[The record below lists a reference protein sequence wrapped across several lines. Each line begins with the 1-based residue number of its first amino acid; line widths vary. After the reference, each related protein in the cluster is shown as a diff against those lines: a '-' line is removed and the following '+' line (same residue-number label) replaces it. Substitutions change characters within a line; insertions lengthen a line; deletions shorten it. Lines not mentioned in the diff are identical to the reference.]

1 MPITTS
7 ASLAPVASQLQRHES
22 GQLESSTGYAAAA
35 ENQANAAHRLQ
46 SIGENPLPATVS
58 WMFIRPLRLPS
69 DRAAVS
75 EFLHE
80 QARRGLPGLS
90 ENKHALIE
98 YDGDRPGTGLVA
110 EGQDGGVVA
119 YVGLAPAADG
129 YWAMEIVTSQP
140 DPRPLV
146 AAAVETVGERR
157 SRGIRWWVYGGP
169 LAEWPERLGFAPER
183 RLLIMARDLPAT
195 DEPQFPDGFSILPF
209 RPGVDEETWLESTTP
224 CPPTIPKRRPDV
236 EDLERRMAMDC
247 LMPTECGW
255 SGRGRGRG
263 VLLTKIHP
271 SGEGRST
278 SSA

>member
-1 MPITTS
+1 LFDVLIFFFQAEDGIRDFHVTGVQTCALPI
-7 ASLAPVASQLQRHES
+7 
-22 GQLESSTGYAAAA
+22 Y
-35 ENQANAAHRLQ
+35 AAHRLQ

-110 EGQDGGVVA
+110 EGQDAGVVA

-146 AAAVETVGERR
+146 AASVETVGERR
-157 SRGIRWWVYGGP
+157 SRG
-169 LAEWPERLGFAPER
+169 
-183 RLLIMARDLPAT
+183 
-195 DEPQFPDGFSILPF
+195 
-209 RPGVDEETWLESTTP
+209 
-224 CPPTIPKRRPDV
+224 
-236 EDLERRMAMDC
+236 
-247 LMPTECGW
+247 
-255 SGRGRGRG
+255 
-263 VLLTKIHP
+263 
-271 SGEGRST
+271 
-278 SSA
+278 

>member
-1 MPITTS
+1 
-7 ASLAPVASQLQRHES
+7 
-22 GQLESSTGYAAAA
+22 
-35 ENQANAAHRLQ
+35 
-46 SIGENPLPATVS
+46 
-58 WMFIRPLRLPS
+58 MFIRPLRLPS

-146 AAAVETVGERR
+146 AAAVRDGRGEAIEGDSVVGVRR
-157 SRGIRWWVYGGP
+157 AAGRVAG
-169 LAEWPERLGFAPER
+169 E
-183 RLLIMARDLPAT
+183 AR
-195 DEPQFPDGFSILPF
+195 I
-209 RPGVDEETWLESTTP
+209 RPGTP
-224 CPPTIPKRRPDV
+224 
-236 EDLERRMAMDC
+236 AA
-247 LMPTECGW
+247 
-255 SGRGRGRG
+255 
-263 VLLTKIHP
+263 HH
-271 SGEGRST
+271 GEGPAGDR
-278 SSA
+278 

>member
-1 MPITTS
+1 M
-7 ASLAPVASQLQRHES
+7 
-22 GQLESSTGYAAAA
+22 
-35 ENQANAAHRLQ
+35 
-46 SIGENPLPATVS
+46 
-58 WMFIRPLRLPS
+58 
-69 DRAAVS
+69 
-75 EFLHE
+75 
-80 QARRGLPGLS
+80 S

-209 RPGVDEETWLESTTP
+209 RPGVDEETWLEVNNAAFAGHPENGGQTL
-224 CPPTIPKRRPDV
+224 
-236 EDLERRMAMDC
+236 EDLERRMAMD
-247 LMPTECGW
+247 W
-255 SGRGRGRG
+255 FDADG
-263 VLLTKIHP
+263 VRMVWAGERLAGFCWTKIHP
-271 SGEGRST
+271 SGEGEIYIIGLEPSFQGRGLGRALVLEGFRHLTARGCPRVFLYTEGDNEAAVRLYQKVGMDVVEIHRSYVRDLN
-278 SSA
+278 